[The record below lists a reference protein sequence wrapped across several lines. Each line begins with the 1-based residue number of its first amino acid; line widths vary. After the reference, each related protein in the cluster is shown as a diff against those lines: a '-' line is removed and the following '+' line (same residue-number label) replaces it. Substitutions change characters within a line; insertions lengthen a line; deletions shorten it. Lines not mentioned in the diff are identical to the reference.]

1 MEHASSD
8 KESKEEFENRISE
21 TLNAGFTSL
30 GVALG
35 SKLGL
40 FDLMGSFNEPMTCQE
55 IADAGR
61 FKER

>member
-1 MEHASSD
+1 MEHVGSD
-8 KESKEEFENRISE
+8 TESTEDFDKRMGE

-40 FDLMGSFNEPMTCQE
+40 FDLMGSFDEPMTCQE